1 MFLCLNVP
9 LIEGA
14 WCKLMQNELGS
25 TPRQVQMPTQNY
37 VRAAAAPESR
47 APRAWQAA
55 SRAGLRLIGGVA
67 ESAGS
72 VWQLHHSQR
81 YLHVLRRRRL
91 TLAAGCIPG
100 QRADS
105 PASTQSRFGKLAAPW
120 TEVVCVCNPPR
131 AWTCLVPGQ
140 FPQESVVHVRNGS

>member
-25 TPRQVQMPTQNY
+25 TPCQVQMPTQNY

-55 SRAGLRLIGGVA
+55 SGAGVRLIGG
-67 ESAGS
+67 
-72 VWQLHHSQR
+72 WQNQQG
-81 YLHVLRRRRL
+81 
-91 TLAAGCIPG
+91 AC
-100 QRADS
+100 DS
-105 PASTQSRFGKLAAPW
+105 FTTARDTYS
-120 TEVVCVCNPPR
+120 C
-131 AWTCLVPGQ
+131 
-140 FPQESVVHVRNGS
+140 